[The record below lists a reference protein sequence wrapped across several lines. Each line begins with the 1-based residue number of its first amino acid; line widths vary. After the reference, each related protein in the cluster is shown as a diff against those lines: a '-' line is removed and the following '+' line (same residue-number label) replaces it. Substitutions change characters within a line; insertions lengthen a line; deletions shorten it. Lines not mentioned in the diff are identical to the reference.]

1 MTSSRLSLACLHSRC
16 CRLPP
21 AQIQGSISHKQPIET
36 IGAFLNP
43 AFVRAFLNVD
53 VAALMKPERSDSGSK
68 QVNLVQSE
76 ESFVSRDLS
85 DNEAFGGWASI
96 PFKQSSTI
104 RSISTILAPPRILP
118 IRLTCSEQSTKVY

>member
-43 AFVRAFLNVD
+43 AFVRAFLSVD

-68 QVNLVQSE
+68 QVKLVQSE
-76 ESFVSRDLS
+76 ESYVSRDLS
-85 DNEAFGGWASI
+85 HNEAFGGLGFN
-96 PFKQSSTI
+96 PF
-104 RSISTILAPPRILP
+104 
-118 IRLTCSEQSTKVY
+118 